1 MEDYTHTGN
10 LQNRIKEQKGSITLF
25 VLISCMFMITVL
37 LLVNIGIMNKN
48 ASQNRE
54 LAQIAKNYAVNE
66 KDLEN
71 TYKKIAD
78 ENGYPSYKE
87 VQDIVNEMIKG
98 IKEEVKLEAF
108 PVGSIYLSTNSDNPS
123 NYLGGTWESYGQGRT
138 LVGEGTGTDSNNTAK
153 LFNAGAT
160 GGEYTHKITLAEI
173 PAHTHTFSATTNAV
187 GNHTHGTG
195 NSTWSAFNVF
205 QSATMSR
212 RLLYGGSGTKKG
224 YQWTTDS
231 TSSYNSIG
239 AVTATGAAGSHSH
252 TVSGNTGV
260 AGSSTAGNNIQ
271 PYIVTYMWK
280 RTS

>member
-1 MEDYTHTGN
+1 
-10 LQNRIKEQKGSITLF
+10 
-25 VLISCMFMITVL
+25 MFMITVL

-87 VQDIVNEMIKG
+87 VQDIVNEMMKD
-98 IKEEVKLEAF
+98 IKEETKLEAF
-108 PVGSIYLSTNSDNPS
+108 PVGSIYLSTNSNNPS

-160 GGEYTHKITLAEI
+160 GGEYTHTLTEAQLPFISGEWATPVIGLHANKGKKGHAFGTDFGTIGNSNPYGITTDGTTGTKITTG
-173 PAHTHTFSATTNAV
+173 PQYGYGFKFG
-187 GNHTHGTG
+187 GN
-195 NSTWSAFNVF
+195 
-205 QSATMSR
+205 QSH
-212 RLLYGGSGTKKG
+212 
-224 YQWTTDS
+224 
-231 TSSYNSIG
+231 NI
-239 AVTATGAAGSHSH
+239 
-252 TVSGNTGV
+252 
-260 AGSSTAGNNIQ
+260 IQ